1 MSRERGERGERRGP
15 DPDSFNARARAKDGF
30 ILEIARLL
38 AEGRW
43 TGAERAAMAERAG
56 VELSSLDGWVGA
68 ATRMLRCSADVES
81 YRALNLARLNATF
94 ERAEKAG
101 EAVAAVAEQNRMLG
115 LHAVTKVSVTAETYA
130 ALTPVAMLAS
140 IRQQIRELTD
150 AERQLARE
158 VEGDVVVSVMA
169 LPAGGNHDDEG

>member
-1 MSRERGERGERRGP
+1 
-15 DPDSFNARARAKDGF
+15 
-30 ILEIARLL
+30 
-38 AEGRW
+38 
-43 TGAERAAMAERAG
+43 
-56 VELSSLDGWVGA
+56 
-68 ATRMLRCSADVES
+68 
-81 YRALNLARLNATF
+81 
-94 ERAEKAG
+94 
-101 EAVAAVAEQNRMLG
+101 MLG